1 MNVKICGVNYRA
13 MNRSVVYYRIRY
25 LKKILIYMEVGNP
38 TFVYHQEEL
47 SNKNV
52 VFAGAHIT
60 ECP

>member
-1 MNVKICGVNYRA
+1 

>member
-1 MNVKICGVNYRA
+1 
-13 MNRSVVYYRIRY
+13 
-25 LKKILIYMEVGNP
+25 MEVGNP

-60 ECP
+60 ELNVPEICFI